1 MTTHRKKLIV
11 LSALMLA
18 ILTSFAEKKGEQH
31 LSEEE
36 MLTEWNKMRKSK
48 TSSLSKF
55 NNDKFG
61 MFIHWGLY
69 AIPGGTWKGKTIE
82 EHQKLTLKETG
93 YRSPR
98 VAEWIQRTARIPR
111 AEYAQLANQFN
122 PTYFDADKIA
132 RLAKA
137 AGMKYLVITSKHHDG
152 FAMYHSKVNKYNVVD
167 ATPYKRDVVKELETA
182 CKKYGLDFGLYYSQN
197 LDWADASNTHYKKL
211 KEKDPKTSNFGVN
224 FWDPSDNT
232 YEEYLENK
240 AFPQIKEILSNYDI
254 KQLWYDTPKRLTKE
268 LSFSFYKA
276 AHQHSPNTIVNDR
289 VGNEFGD
296 FGIPGDNKIP
306 SDPDSYNKP
315 WQTVGTLNNSWGYKS
330 YDQDWKSVKELV
342 FWLVEIVS
350 KGGNY
355 MLNIGP
361 DGTGKVPEQCVTN
374 LEYLGKWIDING
386 EAIYGT
392 SKRTITKE
400 GSTKVA
406 VEGTGKREEFK
417 NAVNNFKADDIWFTQ
432 KENNIY
438 AIAIEYPSDNVVKV
452 KSLAN
457 ENITSVSL
465 LGSNKKVTFTKK
477 GDYIEVKLPER
488 VSDYGYVLK
497 FKK

>member
-1 MTTHRKKLIV
+1 MNTKKLIA
-11 LSALMLA
+11 LFGLMLVT
-18 ILTSFAEKKGEQH
+18 LSSLAEKEGDQYM
-31 LSEEE
+31 SEEE
-36 MLTEWNKMRKSK
+36 MLAEWNKMRKSK
-48 TSSLSKF
+48 TNNLSKF
-55 NNDKFG
+55 NSDKFG

-69 AIPGGTWKGKTIE
+69 AIPGGVWKGKTIE
-82 EHQKLTLKETG
+82 EHQKLTRKETG
-93 YRSPR
+93 YHSAR

-122 PTYFDADKIA
+122 PTHFDADKIA

-152 FAMYHSKVNKYNVVD
+152 FAMYHSKVNQYNVVD
-167 ATPYKRDVVKELETA
+167 TTPYQRDVVKELETA

-197 LDWADASNTHYKKL
+197 LDWADASNTYYKKL
-211 KEKDPKTSNFGVN
+211 KEKDSKTSDFGVN

-232 YEEYLENK
+232 YEDYLENK

-254 KQLWYDTPKRLTKE
+254 TQLWYDTPKRLTKE

-276 AHQHSPNTIVNDR
+276 AHQHSPSTIVNDR
-289 VGNEFGD
+289 VGNDFGD

-306 SDPDSYNKP
+306 SDPEAYNKP

-330 YDQDWKSVKELV
+330 YDKDWKSVKELV

-374 LEYLGKWIDING
+374 LESLGKWIDING

-392 SKRTITKE
+392 SKRSITKE

-406 VEGTGKREEFK
+406 VEGTGKRAEFK
-417 NAVNNFKADDIWFTQ
+417 NAVNNFKADDIWYTQ

-438 AIAIEYPSDNVVKV
+438 AIALEYPSDNIVKL

-465 LGSNKKVTFTKK
+465 LGSNQKVIFNKKDGF
-477 GDYIEVKLPER
+477 IEVKLPEK
-488 VSDYGYVLK
+488 VSKYGYVLK
-497 FKK
+497 FEK